1 MLPLNSLWIID
12 WAFPEKENQQGGRGH
27 TFLKTPWN
35 FLFLLLKPLEI
46 PDKTKLH
53 PWKFHKIA
61 LDPLEIPRPSHQDP
75 WKFHIIFFL
84 VTLLNSF
91 CYFFDTP
98 RNSIPILYPFPH
110 PVWFSSGIAHLT
122 VDDGQLASY
131 LPACKLRRFL
141 RAWFAPAVR
150 WKVSLDFSFW
160 FLMRISRILYLCMH
174 VLRSL
179 LPSPPLRRGRT
190 WGLSSECKID

>member
-84 VTLLNSF
+84 VTLLNFF
-91 CYFFDTP
+91 CYFYDTP
-98 RNSIPILYPFPH
+98 GNSIPIVYSFPH
-110 PVWFSSGIAHLT
+110 RVWFSSGIT
-122 VDDGQLASY
+122 QLASCVVFY
-131 LPACKLRRFL
+131 VLGSHQLLGGILVWRPIQWISR
-141 RAWFAPAVR
+141 
-150 WKVSLDFSFW
+150 KVSLDFSFR
-160 FLMRISRILYLCMH
+160 FLMRISRILYLNKMMQKNH
-174 VLRSL
+174 FLSL
-179 LPSPPLRRGRT
+179 TNHRGIS
-190 WGLSSECKID
+190 WYYWLAQ